1 MRRLAVFNQ
10 VSLDGLIDE
19 YQVVVIPIV
28 LGQGRTMFEGIKERL
43 PLKLTNTRT
52 FGNGNVLL
60 CYESR
65 T

>member
-28 LGQGRTMFEGIKERL
+28 LG
-43 PLKLTNTRT
+43 
-52 FGNGNVLL
+52 
-60 CYESR
+60 
-65 T
+65 